1 MTDETD
7 NIIGVLAIARDITDK
22 KLADEELWK
31 NHSLYSQTEQMGK
44 LGYWGY
50 DEINDRLI
58 IYSDQYANIFEITKE
73 QLLETITSYE
83 KELEFIHE
91 DDVEQ
96 YK

>member
-1 MTDETD
+1 
-7 NIIGVLAIARDITDK
+7 
-22 KLADEELWK
+22 
-31 NHSLYSQTEQMGK
+31 MGK